1 MKAIILAAGKG
12 TRMQS
17 LTAEKPKPML
27 ELCGKPML
35 EHILV
40 CLRESGITEFALIT
54 GYCAEVVET
63 YFGNGSRLGIRIHY
77 FRQSVQNGTGAAF
90 HLAKEFVGEHS
101 FFAGFGDIIVS
112 VPNYNQLLEDFLR
125 RPAEALVS
133 LNWVEDPYQGAA
145 VFLDKE
151 DNITQIVEKPPK
163 GSSSSH
169 WNSAGL
175 FVFSP
180 VLFDYTKALVPSA
193 RGEYEITD
201 AIQAM
206 VRNGLRVRGYK
217 IDGFWSDVGKPEDIE
232 PASKAIAGQVE
243 LT

>member
-12 TRMQS
+12 TRMRG

-27 ELCGKPML
+27 ELSGKPML
-35 EHILV
+35 EHILTA
-40 CLRESGITEFALIT
+40 LRDSGISEFALIT

-63 YFGNGSRLGIRIHY
+63 YFGNGSRLGIHVHY
-77 FRQSVQNGTGAAF
+77 IRQSVQNGTGAAF
-90 HLAKEFVGEHS
+90 HLARDFVSNDS
-101 FFAGFGDIIVS
+101 FFAGFADIIVS
-112 VPNYNQLLEDFLR
+112 VPNYARLLDDFLR
-125 RPAEALVS
+125 RPAEAVVS
-133 LNWVEDPYQGAA
+133 LNWVADPYQGAA
-145 VFLDKE
+145 VFLDRE
-151 DNITQIVEKPPK
+151 DNITRIIEKPPK

-180 VLFDYTKALVPSA
+180 ALFAYTEALVPSA

-206 VRNGLRVRGYK
+206 VRNGLRVRGFK
-217 IDGFWSDVGKPEDIE
+217 IEGFWSDVGKPEDIE
-232 PASKAIAGQVE
+232 PASKAISGE
-243 LT
+243 EDLS